1 MRHFGVFFKHCVE
14 REFSFLF
21 PGATIME
28 CVVYSKVMR
37 ISYVIAICFAV
48 GFVAPWFINQRLAF
62 TPESHE
68 VAGTCHIMMGLRMN
82 CFPDLTNN
90 Q

>member
-1 MRHFGVFFKHCVE
+1 
-14 REFSFLF
+14 
-21 PGATIME
+21 ME

-37 ISYVIAICFAV
+37 ISYVIAICVVV
-48 GFVAPWFINQRLAF
+48 GFVAPWFINQRLEF

-68 VAGTCHIMMGLRMN
+68 VEGTCHIMMGLRMN
-82 CFPDLTNN
+82 CFPDLPNN

>member
-1 MRHFGVFFKHCVE
+1 MA
-14 REFSFLF
+14 
-21 PGATIME
+21 GATIME

-37 ISYVIAICFAV
+37 ISYVIAICFVV
-48 GFVAPWFINQRLAF
+48 GFVAPWFINQRLEF

-82 CFPDLTNN
+82 CFPDLPNN